1 MESFSHPTDEQLL
14 YIFKATII
22 TTCTTELLAVSK
34 SKGAMTDF
42 VVSVVAVIV
51 ERGGRERE
59 MTT

>member
-1 MESFSHPTDEQLL
+1 MNSFCTSL
-14 YIFKATII
+14 KATII
-22 TTCTTELLAVSK
+22 TICATELLAVSK

-42 VVSVVAVIV
+42 VVSVVAVSV